1 MSEKNGNWWE
11 FYGIRYAQGA
21 VVGALL
27 VFLIFSQ
34 NETLKKILI
43 LPAENKDF
51 GVPHLI
57 LLAVYGL
64 VYCYISSAPILIMH
78 AARGLLFKSA
88 INPNPSEGWISRLLT
103 ILGPS
108 VAIVLFYWLIF
119 DRDFSKCAA
128 IFLFCLLVLF
138 QFRLIYEVFY
148 KSWPVTINY
157 YKSIIGKRAI
167 GANLE
172 FVESYKHI
180 REHGNSFLIVIFQF
194 LLAVPLFMIVG
205 LAKTPESTISNLM
218 TLVIFWIFPGSFIW
232 MFGNKLENYLQDS

>member
-11 FYGIRYAQGA
+11 FYGVRYAQGA

-64 VYCYISSAPILIMH
+64 VYCYIASAPILIMH
-78 AARGLLFKSA
+78 AARGLLFKSS
-88 INPNPSEGWISRLLT
+88 INPNPSKGWISRLFT

-108 VAIVLFYWLIF
+108 VAIVLFYWLNF
-119 DRDFSKCAA
+119 DGDFSKCAA

-148 KSWPVTINY
+148 KSWPVTISY

-218 TLVIFWIFPGSFIW
+218 TLVILWIFPGSFIW